1 MMKNLRMLCLGLA
14 AATITAG
21 FAQAENVTSKLKNA
35 DMEQGIKHWGIEG
48 VSNIWGKNT
57 KTHSSAYKTRI
68 GYHGMNEGVL
78 ENWKGSIAEGLAD
91 NEITQTVKN
100 LPNGTYVFG
109 AYIGASKQDSV
120 LNREEVV
127 GVTLFA
133 NDATVPV
140 ATENPDKGL
149 KNTHTAKFNVAVKVT
164 DGTLNVGLRA
174 ESTNANYLVWDNATL
189 YYFGDKDE
197 AAALDEMAK
206 IDLAGVAAIAD
217 TIMPYK
223 MQVDSLAYLNEA
235 YAAAKTVTTA
245 AAAWDASE
253 ELYWAI
259 FKAHS
264 SLGDYRSFNN
274 AIKNAKKIAGME
286 WSAVVAPNV
295 AALETLITQ
304 AEATYEAAVADRAE
318 LNAAKKDLNEAAAYV
333 ELDSAYTKIDI
344 YDPII
349 SDIDPGEG
357 VGEYSAA
364 MKKRMEDLME
374 EIGEVLAEADNGLS
388 AVTAKHRCDSLYSL
402 IDDVL
407 ANPISF
413 DAFPITIGRNAENV
427 GGYKVLQGAALDS
440 TNTVAYTSKTYRFE
454 YPLTKVRFIIK
465 ETGNGIPSS
474 GKGDGLNGGYPFVT
488 LSAFEMYDEDG
499 NEIELSESDITSN
512 ACHNTLNPNGL
523 DGQGIPG
530 LIDDDPNTFFHS
542 TWGVTVSEY
551 HYLEVTLPEGK
562 YNAFSFK
569 MRARSKSHHHQFP
582 AILEIDHVSDAV
594 SNLMSTIGTAKGMNP
609 YQGTA
614 PGFYNADLSAFY
626 AALEAAEAL
635 VGTNAS
641 EADIMAAIG
650 ALEEQ
655 MTALDEMNTVMPE
668 PGKKYQIIS
677 AGPFFA
683 KQGVNK
689 ALTVHSDTTKL
700 NWIWWETAAPDSAQQ
715 YFSFEYIENEEG
727 KNYYKMKHEATG
739 LYVGTLL
746 DTYGEE
752 VSNSAG
758 LNAEPDTVE
767 LQSLGFGQFGIVHNG
782 MFHTGDHHE
791 GVITTG
797 TPVYGCSDHG
807 VIGDKSGICKWT
819 TAAYNGSAW
828 YIREM
833 STLPAAT
840 KSISELNFKSE
851 TINLYEGVNTLT
863 LTADKDCAFS
873 DLVVYGLLGEVIGS
887 SVTSNGAVAT
897 VVLDSA
903 LIESFSFA
911 FTNAEGVA
919 TVNVD
924 GTVSK
929 LSLLQSVYDE
939 AVAVNPTPGVEVM
952 QYKDLTAY
960 NAALDAAEALLL
972 NGGSNEEVEAVIA
985 AIEAAV
991 EGLVPNMPDPDKT
1004 YYIVSAVDAFE
1015 ENHGV
1020 KMMLYATAEGEPR
1033 WMYENPYKPNRM
1045 WKFEAGP
1052 EATDEKPAMYY
1063 VKNVGLDAYLGS
1075 TPSALSEQASP
1086 YAITS
1091 LGSGQIALDMDN
1103 QGTNS
1108 GRIHANGHSNGAG
1121 KGSNIVYWGSGINT
1135 ASAWYIFESEAYLA
1149 DIDFTQFDEEANE
1162 YVAPAVKGIYDLFG
1176 RRIEVPATTGIYI
1189 VDGKKKVIKK

>member
-174 ESTNANYLVWDNATL
+174 QSTNANFLVWDNATL

-206 IDLAGVAAIAD
+206 IDLAGVTAIAD

-235 YAAAKTVTTA
+235 YAAAKEVTTA

-259 FKAHS
+259 YKAHS

-274 AIKNAKKIAGME
+274 AIKTAEKIAGME
-286 WSAVVAPNV
+286 WSAVVAKNV
-295 AALETLITQ
+295 EALNELIAA
-304 AEATYEAAVADRAE
+304 AKVTYETATADRAE
-318 LNAAKKDLNEAAAYV
+318 LNEQKAELTEAAAYV

-344 YDPII
+344 YT
-349 SDIDPGEG
+349 DIADNMEAGEE
-357 VGEYSAA
+357 VGEYSQE
-364 MKKRMEDLME
+364 MIDRIGDILE
-374 EIGEVLAEADNGLS
+374 EVGEVLDASDNGL
-388 AVTAKHRCDSLYSL
+388 AATVAKHRCDSLYAL
-402 IDDVL
+402 IEDVL

-413 DAFPITIGRNAENV
+413 DTFPITITTSQQANADNR
-427 GGYKVLQGAALDS
+427 Y
-440 TNTVAYTSKTYRFE
+440 TYTSKVYSFT
-454 YPLTKVRFIIK
+454 YPLTTLRF
-465 ETGNGIPSS
+465 TFLDTFCPNGS
-474 GKGDGLNGGYPFVT
+474 GKGDPVFVA
-488 LSAFEMYDEDG
+488 LGEFYLYDGKG
-499 NEIELSESDITSN
+499 NLIELSAENFKTNAQEASEGALENICDGDISTY
-512 ACHNTLNPNGL
+512 
-523 DGQGIPG
+523 
-530 LIDDDPNTFFHS
+530 FHS
-542 TWGVTVSEY
+542 DWHGNVKEN
-551 HYLEVTLPEGK
+551 HYIEVTIPDGIQLTS
-562 YNAFSFK
+562 FSFGW
-569 MRARSKSHHHQFP
+569 
-582 AILEIDHVSDAV
+582 IDRGNKQNIPLVVEVNLPPSEAADDLVSAV
-594 SNLMSTIGTAKGMNP
+594 NSAKEMSP
-609 YQGTA
+609 YQGTT
-614 PGFYNADLSAFY
+614 PGFYNADLSGFY
-626 AALEAAEAL
+626 NALAAAEAL
-635 VGTNAS
+635 VGTSA
-641 EADIMAAIG
+641 ADPEIYAAIT
-650 ALEEQ
+650 ALEEEQ
-655 MTALDEMNTVMPE
+655 GKVEELGVIMPE
-668 PGKKYQIIS
+668 EGKEYRIIS

-683 KQGVNK
+683 QQHVMK
-689 ALTVHSDTTKL
+689 ALSVYCDTAV
-700 NWIWWETAAPDSAQQ
+700 NNRIYWETASVDSAQQ
-715 YFSFEYIENEEG
+715 VFTFEKMENAEG
-727 KNYYKMKHEATG
+727 KDYYHVKHVATG
-739 LYVGTLL
+739 KYISDYIGFDGDVA
-746 DTYGEE
+746 D
-752 VSNSAG
+752 NNAHG
-758 LNAEPDTVE
+758 LSETPDTVE
-767 LQSLGFGQFGIVHNG
+767 LIPLGYGQFALANGALDGNNSNWIHAGGHSAGAGIKGNTV
-782 MFHTGDHHE
+782 
-791 GVITTG
+791 
-797 TPVYGCSDHG
+797 
-807 VIGDKSGICKWT
+807 KWNT
-819 TAAYNGSAW
+819 EANNSSAW
-828 YIREM
+828 FIREM
-833 STLPAAT
+833 QVLPFNA
-840 KSISELNFKSE
+840 KSLSDLNFE
-851 TINLYEGVNTLT
+851 TTAYSLYKGVNSLA
-863 LTADKDCAFS
+863 LTADKDCAFA
-873 DLVVYGLLGEVIGS
+873 DFKLYGLYGEEIA
-887 SVTSNGAVAT
+887 VTPIVSGASAMI
-897 VVLDSA
+897 VLDS
-903 LIESFSFA
+903 LIESFSFS
-911 FTNAEGVA
+911 FTNAEKVA
-919 TVNVD
+919 VVAVNAEV
-924 GTVSK
+924 TK
-929 LSLLQSVYDE
+929 LSELQEAYDA
-939 AVAVNPTPGVEVM
+939 AVAVNPTYGTEVM
-952 QYKDLTAY
+952 QYKDLKAY

-972 NGGSNEEVEAVIA
+972 NGGSNEEVEAAIA

-1004 YYIVSAVDAFE
+1004 YYIVSALGAFE

-1020 KMMLYATAEGEPR
+1020 KMMLYATAAGEPR

-1052 EATDEKPAMYY
+1052 EATDDKPAMYY
-1063 VKNVGLDAYLGS
+1063 VKNVELNAYLGS

-1108 GRIHANGHSNGAG
+1108 GRIHANGHSSGAG
-1121 KGSNIVYWGSGINT
+1121 KGSNIVFWGSGINT